1 MLTIYF
7 EHPFT
12 LRKLRSGPAGPYLDD
27 FAAQLAQ
34 AGYSRDKIRAHL
46 RGAGRF
52 SGWAAQAGLAIEGLD
67 ARALAQFGRRL
78 DAQGRL
84 RCRRGQY
91 SNTFVGARHLVDWL
105 QARGVVPTPA
115 VAGEPELLTEFC
127 HWMHTQRGVTETT
140 LKSYRPALRRLLV
153 VLGDQPEQYT
163 AKQLRELV
171 LERTRENKTSQAKT
185 TVTVL
190 RMFLRF
196 LMTRGRCA
204 PELLVA
210 IPTIAGWRRRSSLP
224 NYLCA
229 EEVERVLDTCD
240 CATAM
245 GARDRAVLLLLA
257 RLGLRAGD
265 VAALQLNDIDWEEGL
280 FRVAGKNRRQTA
292 LPLPQE
298 VGEALWHYVANH
310 RPAVE
315 TSHVFITAIAPLAP
329 FSRWMASAI
338 TARALRLAHI
348 DAPSYGAHLLRQSA
362 ATAMLRQGASL
373 EAIGAVLRHASI
385 ETTHLYTKVDVALL
399 DQVVVPWLEV
409 ESC

>member
-1 MLTIYF
+1 MLTTYF
-7 EHPFT
+7 EQPFT
-12 LRKLRSGPAGPYLDD
+12 LRKLRSGIAGPYLDD
-27 FAAQLAQ
+27 FAAQLAR
-34 AGYSRDKIRAHL
+34 AGYSRYKIRAHL

-52 SGWAAQAGLAIEGLD
+52 SGWAAQAGLTIDALD
-67 ARALAQFGRRL
+67 ARALARFGRRL

-91 SNTFVGARHLVDWL
+91 GNSFVGARHLVDWL

-115 VAGEPELLTEFC
+115 AAVEPELLTEFC
-127 HWMHTQRGVTETT
+127 HWMRAQRGVTETT
-140 LKSYRPALRRLLV
+140 LKSYRPTLRRLLV
-153 VLGDQPEQYT
+153 VLGDRPEHYT
-163 AKQLRELV
+163 AKQLREWV
-171 LERTRENKTSQAKT
+171 IERTRENKTSQAKT
-185 TVTVL
+185 SVTVL

-196 LMTRGRCA
+196 LVTRGRCA

-210 IPTIAGWRRRSSLP
+210 IPTIAGWRRSSLP

-240 CATAM
+240 CETAM

-265 VAALQLNDIDWEEGL
+265 VAALQMNDIDWEQGL

-292 LPLPQE
+292 LPLPQD
-298 VGEALWHYVANH
+298 VGEALRHYVANH

-315 TSHVFITAIAPLAP
+315 TSYVFITAIAPFVP
-329 FSRWMASAI
+329 FSRWMASTI
-338 TARALRLAHI
+338 TARALRLAQI
-348 DAPSYGAHLLRQSA
+348 DAPSYGAHLLRRSA

>member
-1 MLTIYF
+1 MLTTYF
-7 EHPFT
+7 KHPFT
-12 LRKLRSGPAGPYLDD
+12 LRKLRSGPGGPYLDD

-34 AGYSRDKIRAHL
+34 SGYSRYKIRAHL

-52 SGWAAQAGLAIEGLD
+52 SGWAAQAGVAIDALD
-67 ARALAQFGRRL
+67 APALARFGRCL

-105 QARGVVPTPA
+105 QAQGVVRTPSAA
-115 VAGEPELLTEFC
+115 VEPQLLTEFC

-153 VLGDQPEQYT
+153 DLGDQPEHYT
-163 AKQLRELV
+163 PKQLRELV

-196 LMTRGRCA
+196 LMTRGRCD
-204 PELLVA
+204 PKLLVA
-210 IPTIAGWRRRSSLP
+210 IPTIAGWRRFSLP
-224 NYLCA
+224 NALCA

-240 CATAM
+240 GTTAM

-265 VAALQLNDIDWEEGL
+265 VAALTLSDIDWEQGL
-280 FRVAGKNRRQTA
+280 LRVAGKNRRQTA
-292 LPLPQE
+292 LPLPQD
-298 VGEALWHYVANH
+298 VGEALWYYVVNH

-315 TSHVFITAIAPLAP
+315 TSHVFITATAPLVP

-348 DAPSYGAHLLRQSA
+348 DAPSCGAHLLRHSA

-373 EAIGAVLRHASI
+373 EVIGAVLRHASI

-399 DQVVVPWLEV
+399 DQVVEPWLEV